1 MISTAINS
9 ALLVED
15 NSGDARLLREM
26 FNEQG
31 SHKVELTHVGY
42 LADAERHLLENTP
55 SIILLDLGLPDANG
69 LEAIRRI
76 RAVAPDVPLVV
87 LTGLDDEVLATQA
100 LQEGA
105 QDYLIKGQIDTRG
118 LMRAL
123 RYATERKRV
132 DRMKDEFVSSVSHEL
147 RTPLTSISGSLGL
160 LAALWSSKVPE
171 PVARLLAIA
180 HTNSLRLVR
189 LVNDILDIEKME
201 SGRATFTLSQVDT
214 RTVVEQA
221 VESIRAFAQSHGVLI
236 RIEGNATADVRADPD
251 RLIQV
256 LTNLLSN
263 AVKYSP
269 KDREVVVTI
278 EKGIETICISVRDY
292 GEGISASFE
301 PRVFERFAQADAT
314 NSMRKGGT
322 GLGLSIVKQIV
333 SRLNGKVGFENAPG
347 GGALFYIELPVWD
360 DIANWQVDL
369 DTDDSTARILICE
382 DDKETAAVMRERLHQ
397 AGFSVDI
404 AYTASASRR
413 RASESVYAAILV
425 DLRFP
430 DGDGIDLIL
439 SLRAQA
445 RYLDTPIIVIS
456 SDPSRGSS
464 DVRSSKLNVRGWL
477 SKPVDFE
484 ILVQALRSSAVPV
497 PNLRPRVLHIDD
509 DKDMLA
515 IVADT
520 LRATVDVVSVSSVE
534 AARAA
539 LSQSRIDLVVLDV
552 ALGNESGLDL
562 MPHFRDGAGNA
573 IPVIVFSAQDAG
585 MPFSEQVQ
593 AALAK
598 SDASLKRLV
607 SMVRDH
613 ISLPPAHLGKEVA

>member
-1 MISTAINS
+1 MSSTAIKS

-15 NSGDARLLREM
+15 NLGDARLLREM

-31 SHKVELTHVGY
+31 SQTVDLTHMGY

-76 RAVAPDVPLVV
+76 RAVAPDIPLVV
-87 LTGLDDEVLATQA
+87 LTGLDDEILASQA

-105 QDYLIKGQIDTRG
+105 QDYLIKDQIDTRG

-147 RTPLTSISGSLGL
+147 RTPLTSISGALGL

-201 SGRATFTLSQVDT
+201 SGRATFALGKVNI
-214 RTVVEQA
+214 RAVVEQA
-221 VESIRAFAQSHGVLI
+221 VESICASDQSHGVHI
-236 RIEGNATADVRADPD
+236 RLEGNSTADVRADPD

-256 LTNLLSN
+256 FTNLLSN
-263 AVKYSP
+263 AVKVSP

-278 EKGIETICISVRDY
+278 EKGIETVCVSVRDH
-292 GEGISASFE
+292 GEGISESFK

-333 SRLNGKVGFENAPG
+333 NRLNGKVGFENAPG
-347 GGALFYIELPVWD
+347 GGALFYIELPVWG

-369 DTDDSTARILICE
+369 DTDGGTARVLICE
-382 DDKETAAVMRERLHQ
+382 DDKQTAAVMRERLHQ
-397 AGFSVDI
+397 AGFSADI
-404 AYTASASRR
+404 AYTAAASRI
-413 RASESVYAAILV
+413 RASETIYTAILV
-425 DLRFP
+425 DLQFP

-439 SLRAQA
+439 SLRAQE

-464 DVRSSKLNVRGWL
+464 DVRSLKLNVRGWL

-484 ILVQALRSSAVPV
+484 VLVQALRSSIAPQS
-497 PNLRPRVLHIDD
+497 NLRPRILHIDD

-515 IVADT
+515 IVADA
-520 LRATVDVVSVSSVE
+520 LRATVDVVSVDSIE
-534 AARAA
+534 AARAT
-539 LSQSRIDLVVLDV
+539 LSQDRIDLVVLDV
-552 ALGNESGLDL
+552 ALGNDSGLDL
-562 MPHFRDGAGNA
+562 MSYFRNNAGNT

-585 MPFSEQVQ
+585 MPFDAHVQ

-598 SDASLKRLV
+598 SDASLKHLV
-607 SMVRDH
+607 NMVRNH
-613 ISLPPAHLGKEVA
+613 ISLPPARIGKEVA